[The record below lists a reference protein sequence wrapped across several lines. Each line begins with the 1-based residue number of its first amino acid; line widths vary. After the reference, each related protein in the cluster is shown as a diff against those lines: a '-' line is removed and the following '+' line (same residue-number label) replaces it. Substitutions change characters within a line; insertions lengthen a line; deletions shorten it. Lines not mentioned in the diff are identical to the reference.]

1 MEIIGRDKEDM
12 ELITFE
18 CTKDEL
24 KMFEDA
30 FEIEKQRRDSN
41 YEFEDFTGE
50 VIMLS
55 AYHNLQETKDNEIM
69 AKFKEIEDI
78 HKEIDKLRD
87 ERQDAF
93 EKEIELMNKIESERI
108 N

>member
-1 MEIIGRDKEDM
+1 MQIIDEDKEDM

-24 KMFEDA
+24 KKFEDA
-30 FEIEKQRRDSN
+30 FEVERQRRNSN

-55 AYHNLQETKDNEIM
+55 AYHNLQEKKDEEIM
-69 AKFKEIEDI
+69 AKLKEMEDI
-78 HKEIDKLRD
+78 HKEINKLRD
-87 ERQDAF
+87 ERHAAF

-108 N
+108 Y